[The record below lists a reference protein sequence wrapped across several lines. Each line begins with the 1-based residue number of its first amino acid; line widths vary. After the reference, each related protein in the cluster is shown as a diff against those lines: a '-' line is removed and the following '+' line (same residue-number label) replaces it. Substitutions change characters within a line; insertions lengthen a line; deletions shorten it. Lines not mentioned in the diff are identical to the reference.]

1 MTFMEKELLVLII
14 LAVTGILVKL
24 LQLVKEGKIFK

>member
-14 LAVTGILVKL
+14 LAVFGILVKL
-24 LQLVKEGKIFK
+24 YQLVAIPNK